1 MLKGIT
7 LLRSLPC
14 FTFTLLWFV
23 ATLGHA
29 REQSRFDQSLAKAN
43 AGDAAAQWEVGTA
56 YDSGRG
62 VRRDGKEAKRWY
74 LTAAEQGYAEAQ
86 NSLGSALQAEGH
98 LDKAREWYE
107 KASAQN
113 HALATNN
120 LAYLYDLGLGVP
132 QDRKKAFELYSRS
145 ADLGWGEAMFNI
157 AVMYGAGQIGGAPDL
172 FSTCV
177 WTVRADMNARGQQK
191 LIQRVNKSMQ
201 YLEHNL
207 PPEQLATC
215 RKDGQSWNPP
225 LLKLAI
231 DVPQQ

>member
-1 MLKGIT
+1 MLKGT
-7 LLRSLPC
+7 TVLRSLLC
-14 FTFTLLWFV
+14 FTLTLLGLI
-23 ATLGHA
+23 ASLGHT
-29 REQSRFDQSLAKAN
+29 REPSKFDQALAKAN

-74 LTAAEQGYAEAQ
+74 LAAAEQGYAEAQ

-120 LAYLYDLGLGVP
+120 LAYLYDLGYGVP

-145 ADLGWGEAMFNI
+145 ADLGWGEAMWNLS
-157 AVMYGAGQIGGAPDL
+157 VMYGAGQLGSPPDL
-172 FSTCV
+172 QNACV
-177 WTVRADMNARGQQK
+177 WTFRAQRFAEGNAKVLANVARVTPMLERK
-191 LIQRVNKSMQ
+191 LSQ
-201 YLEHNL
+201 
-207 PPEQLATC
+207 EQMTACREQAGTWAPNGKATA
-215 RKDGQSWNPP
+215 S
-225 LLKLAI
+225 
-231 DVPQQ
+231 DVTQ